1 MSTVTQADDF
11 VPVSAHLSSVEGY
24 KVALEE
30 LRKRYDD
37 NIHEKDEELDTLEK
51 TVSQLS
57 ERVEVS
63 KFTFHTN
70 F

>member
-1 MSTVTQADDF
+1 M
-11 VPVSAHLSSVEGY
+11 PVSAHLSSVEGY

-37 NIHEKDEELDTLEK
+37 NIHEKDEEVDTLEK

-57 ERVEVS
+57 ERVEVGH
-63 KFTFHTN
+63 FTFHTN